1 MSRSWGGS
9 FSDFNVNVTQSP
21 LQNTNKQNWWGSQYY
36 SLKGAWSMFA
46 VKLHLFKFKC
56 SVLCTLTFSQK
67 KTAPPATSH
76 CPSALPEKPFSYVTI
91 YWLVCTK
98 THKSMI
104 NVMRS
109 GFEGSALIL
118 CTPGSYEVMTAIYQT
133 VIYAIIINI
142 NGGD

>member
-1 MSRSWGGS
+1 MHTDI
-9 FSDFNVNVTQSP
+9 FSENNCSSCNVP
-21 LQNTNKQNWWGSQYY
+21 LPIST
-36 SLKGAWSMFA
+36 AWKAIFICH
-46 VKLHLFKFKC
+46 HL
-56 SVLCTLTFSQK
+56 LTCM
-67 KTAPPATSH
+67 H
-76 CPSALPEKPFSYVTI
+76 
-91 YWLVCTK
+91 K